1 MADGAVVRESELKQ
15 VEGWMADRTMRRR
28 RCGSDALYELLVIEA
43 SHVDQIMSQLATT
56 SPMA

>member
-1 MADGAVVRESELKQ
+1 MIGLVCPKVSPRSYTRRSN
-15 VEGWMADRTMRRR
+15 RT
-28 RCGSDALYELLVIEA
+28 GGLIDVSAADALYDLLVIEA

>member
-1 MADGAVVRESELKQ
+1 MIGSVYRRVSSRSGMKLFAREGTLTE
-15 VEGWMADRTMRRR
+15 V
-28 RCGSDALYELLVIEA
+28 CVPDALYDLLVIEA